1 VLVPERR
8 EEMEGFAKLQVLK
21 DKMFEAE
28 TEKRRHLG
36 CKYCG
41 ATFYGYY
48 EKSGFSGLGLVK
60 IYDADGYAIETGL
73 RYPDCPKCF
82 DNIGVCEV
90 ARARYE
96 YEETQ
101 KSQRRRDEKER
112 KQQWEYENV
121 PVKVASKLTFPSK
134 KALHQRIAQAA
145 KDPNSITKYEIMSSW
160 FMDKVFWEIFDKGC
174 HTLKV
179 RDFSITKRLM
189 NCTYLSNSG
198 KTRFGRFVAYFK
210 VVNERTGKKRWI
222 GEERAERLFEIYNR
236 RPNRRNDPKRNWG
249 LPGNRHD
256 RD

>member
-1 VLVPERR
+1 
-8 EEMEGFAKLQVLK
+8 MEGFAKLQVLK

-48 EKSGFSGLGLVK
+48 EKRGFSGLGLVN
-60 IYDADGYAIETGL
+60 IYDSDGHPIETGL
-73 RYPDCPKCF
+73 SYPDCPKCF

-96 YEETQ
+96 YEETE
-101 KSQRRRDEKER
+101 KSQKRREEKER
-112 KQQWEYENV
+112 QQQWEYENV
-121 PVKVASKLTFPSK
+121 PVKVDSKLTFPSK
-134 KALHQRIAQAA
+134 KALHERIGLAA

-160 FMDKVFWEIFDKGC
+160 FMDKVFWRIFGKGC

-179 RDFSITKRLM
+179 RDFSITKQLM

-198 KTRFGRFVAYFK
+198 KTRLGQFVAYFE
-210 VVNERTGKKRWI
+210 VINDRTGKKRMI
-222 GEERAERLFEIYNR
+222 LPKVHIP